1 MSIRSKRFSPSTFVD
16 KLIPIVLIILVVILL
31 GSLVIVGL
39 SLLGVTP
46 SA

>member
-1 MSIRSKRFSPSTFVD
+1 MSIRSKRFLPSALID
-16 KLIPIVLIILVVILL
+16 KLIPIVLIILVLILL

-39 SLLGVTP
+39 SLMGATP